1 MLISKLLSYLF
12 CPKIPNST
20 FHKCRLSCVYSNISC
35 SCMLSLNKVW
45 VHFQLRP
52 HRNSHNV
59 CGRSTC
65 SNDWH
70 TCKCDKSYF
79 LCNGGFYGHFYRCNF
94 LSTILQSFS
103 IKYNYYFIII
113 NIAQYLIIEL
123 IGIPSSVIS
132 HIFPQ

>member
-20 FHKCRLSCVYSNISC
+20 FHKCRLSCVYSNISR

-70 TCKCDKSYF
+70 TCKYDKSYF
-79 LCNGGFYGHFYRCNF
+79 CAMEVFMAIFIDAIFYQRYCN
-94 LSTILQSFS
+94 
-103 IKYNYYFIII
+103 
-113 NIAQYLIIEL
+113 
-123 IGIPSSVIS
+123 
-132 HIFPQ
+132 IFPLSITIILLSLILHNI